1 MLELFYAYVLG
12 LLSILSPCSFIVVP
26 VITSEINARLQR
38 ILKFLIGLAITFSIL
53 GILSAMTG
61 RLLTN
66 FLGPWLYLL
75 SAIITLTAGLDM
87 LNLIKLK
94 IPNLFMAHK
103 GMNTFVLGLIYGGV
117 GLSCIGPLVSVILA
131 YIVTKASILYGF
143 IMMLIYS
150 LGFVTPFV
158 LFGILIT
165 DKEIIK
171 KISKYSAAIRKAGGI
186 LLILV
191 SGYLFYFAL
200 RGLI

>member
-117 GLSCIGPLVSVILA
+117 ALSCIGPLLSVILA
-131 YIVTKASILYGF
+131 YIVTKASIFYGF

>member
-75 SAIITLTAGLDM
+75 SAIITLTSGLDM

-117 GLSCIGPLVSVILA
+117 ALSCIGPLLSVILA
-131 YIVTKASILYGF
+131 YIVTKASIFYGF

>member
-103 GMNTFVLGLIYGGV
+103 GMNTFVLGLIYGGIA
-117 GLSCIGPLVSVILA
+117 LSCIGPLLSVILA
-131 YIVTKASILYGF
+131 YIVTKASIFYGF

-191 SGYLFYFAL
+191 SGYLFYFAS

>member
-103 GMNTFVLGLIYGGV
+103 GMNTFVLGLIYGGIA
-117 GLSCIGPLVSVILA
+117 LSCIGPLLSVILA
-131 YIVTKASILYGF
+131 YIVTKASIFYGF

>member
-103 GMNTFVLGLIYGGV
+103 GINTFVLGLIYGGV
-117 GLSCIGPLVSVILA
+117 ALSCIGPLLSVILA
-131 YIVTKASILYGF
+131 YIVTKASIFYGF

>member
-117 GLSCIGPLVSVILA
+117 ALSCIGPLLSVILA
-131 YIVTKASILYGF
+131 YIVTKASIFYGF

-191 SGYLFYFAL
+191 SGYLFYFAS